1 MPPKILL
8 RPSIIP
14 SILLCPEPE
23 DIGSGMGMGVRKG
36 AGKGHGHKS
45 GQRLESVCTFLLDL
59 NFNRSWKKTLGKN
72 TTYILIIIK
81 YFPFKGLFSSH
92 ILRTLP
98 IIKKILVNIYKWYK
112 I

>member
-23 DIGSGMGMGVRKG
+23 DMDRGMGSGSGSGMGMRKG

-59 NFNRSWKKTLGKN
+59 NFIRSWNNTLEKN

-81 YFPFKGLFSSH
+81 YFPYKGLFSSH
-92 ILRTLP
+92 ILRT
-98 IIKKILVNIYKWYK
+98 
-112 I
+112 

>member
-23 DIGSGMGMGVRKG
+23 DMDMGMGSGSGSGMGMRKG

-45 GQRLESVCTFLLDL
+45 GQRLESVCTFLHDL
-59 NFNRSWKKTLGKN
+59 NFNKSWNNTRKKN
-72 TTYILIIIK
+72 TTYILTITK
-81 YFPFKGLFSSH
+81 
-92 ILRTLP
+92 
-98 IIKKILVNIYKWYK
+98 
-112 I
+112 